1 MGIDKV
7 LLGTDYPL
15 LKPARYFKEMREGG
29 LNREEMDAV
38 CGKNAAGLL
47 KIED

>member
-1 MGIDKV
+1 VGIDKV

-15 LKPARYFKEMREGG
+15 LKPSRYIKEMGEGG
-29 LNREEMDAV
+29 LSQADMDAV

-47 KIED
+47 KLAT